1 MKPTK
6 VFAIITAAG
15 QSRRMGGTD
24 KLLLSV
30 GGRPLL
36 VRTVET
42 FLSWP
47 NLHSLVIS
55 VTPGREGELRQLLVE
70 TLGPAENFHVIA
82 GGGERQDSIRLAL
95 EFLQGHEE
103 PSAMDPVLI
112 HDGARPFVDH
122 GLFDALLSALP
133 SYDGVLPATP
143 VRDTIKRVRGSQVER
158 TEDRDTLRQVQ
169 TPQVFPFGLIH
180 ALHERAREERF
191 LGTDDA
197 SLVERYGG
205 TVGWVEGP
213 AHNLKVTVP
222 EDIALLEELA
232 RRANQSRG
240 AATRP

>member
-1 MKPTK
+1 MNSRK

-24 KLLLSV
+24 KLLLPL

-36 VRTVET
+36 VRTVEV

-47 NLHSLVIS
+47 RLHSLAIS
-55 VTPGREGELRQLLVE
+55 VTPGREEELRQVLVDA
-70 TLGPAENFHVIA
+70 LGQAEKFHLIA
-82 GGGERQDSIRLAL
+82 GGKERQDSIRLAL
-95 EFLQGHEE
+95 ASLRQREQ
-103 PSAMDPVLI
+103 PSAEDPVLI

-122 GLFDALLSALP
+122 RLLDALLDALP
-133 SYDGVLPATP
+133 SHDGVLPATP
-143 VRDTIKRVRGSQVER
+143 VRDTIKRVRGPVIER
-158 TEDRDTLRQVQ
+158 TEDRDTLRLIQ
-169 TPQVFPFGLIH
+169 TPQVFPFGLIQG
-180 ALHERAREERF
+180 LHERAREENF

-222 EDIALLEELA
+222 EDIPLLEELA
-232 RRANQSRG
+232 RRAAQFRG
-240 AATRP
+240 ATAQP